1 MNKSFSDIW
10 NCPEAFEFICTKQW
24 DSLNLTDV
32 TNIRHCDVCSEN
44 VYLSSTPEEFVHN
57 SKLGRCV
64 AVPKQALPTTIENSG
79 LTGRVSPELAM
90 NLAEQQKQYKVWW
103 NMVLN
108 YEPYFILSLI
118 KKEYPDVVE
127 FLIGLGSN
135 VLTENFDLLGQAYH
149 LLSNSEERD
158 KFALHLIEIGQV
170 DEAVKIAKT
179 LQDNPD
185 SLTLMILKLAEMDE
199 FETALE
205 FILTLKAPKAQL
217 SGLRVVI
224 GKLESLGQIEAA
236 IESCKWYLIK
246 VKDLPVSTKAAVLGL
261 LSHLRSQISQSI
273 VLEEAIAPEFIY
285 APSEVQPDRKAMTW
299 CVLDIVILNGIPY
312 ALFGTDAST
321 NPYSGDTDTNA
332 VLPLLCF
339 KKMGLPLPVGLPNS
353 STTNGG
359 ALRGSWSGGKV
370 LVVPDVHGKILTSQS
385 VADEYCRRQG
395 LQVLGEDGFRMA
407 EFHDGDRNAGW
418 AGWDF
423 WADASAMPS
432 LRISNMRYWVSINDQ
447 PANPWS

>member
-24 DSLNLTDV
+24 DSLNPTDV

-44 VYLSSTPEEFVHN
+44 VYLSSTPEEFVSN

-64 AVPKQALPTTIENSG
+64 AVPERAKPPTEGNYG
-79 LTGRVSPELAM
+79 LAGRVSPEFVV
-90 NLAEQQKQYKVWW
+90 NLVGHQKRYKVWW

-135 VLTENFDLLGQAYH
+135 VLTEDFDLLGQAYH

-179 LQDNPD
+179 LKDNPD
-185 SLTLMILKLAEMDE
+185 SLMLMILKLTEIDE

-205 FILTLKAPKAQL
+205 LILTLADHQAQL

-224 GKLESLGQIEAA
+224 GKLQSLGQLQAA
-236 IESCKWYLIK
+236 IDSCELYLIK
-246 VKDLPVSTKAAVLGL
+246 VSELHPATERAVLEI
-261 LSHLRSQISQSI
+261 LSQLRHILI
-273 VLEEAIAPEFIY
+273 IEEAIAPTFVHS
-285 APSEVQPDRKAMTW
+285 PPQVQPDRKAMTW
-299 CVLDIVILNGIPY
+299 SVLDIVILKGIPY
-312 ALFGTDAST
+312 ALFGTDALT
-321 NPYSGDTDTNA
+321 NPYHGDTDTNA

-339 KKMGLPLPVGLPNS
+339 KKMGLSRPAGLPNS

-370 LVVPDVHGKILTSQS
+370 LVVPDVHGKTLTSQS

-395 LQVLGEDGFRMA
+395 LQILGEDGFRMA

-432 LRISNMRYWVSINDQ
+432 LRISDMRYWVSINDQ

>member
-10 NCPEAFEFICTKQW
+10 NCPEAFEFICTKKW
-24 DSLNLTDV
+24 DGLNPTDV
-32 TNIRHCDVCSEN
+32 TNVRHCDVCSEN
-44 VYLSSTPEEFVHN
+44 VYFSSTPEEFVNN

-64 AVPKQALPTTIENSG
+64 ALPERAKPPIDGNSG
-79 LTGRVSPELAM
+79 FAGRVSPEFVV
-90 NLAEQQKQYKVWW
+90 NLVSHQKRYKVWW

-118 KKEYPDVVE
+118 KKEYPDVVA

-135 VLTENFDLLGQAYH
+135 VFTEDFDLLGQAYY

-179 LQDNPD
+179 LKDKPD
-185 SLTLMILKLAEMDE
+185 SLMLMILKLVEVDK

-205 FILTLKAPKAQL
+205 IILTLADHKAQL

-224 GKLESLGQIEAA
+224 GKLQSLGQIETA
-236 IESCKWYLIK
+236 IEFCKGYLIK
-246 VKDLPVSTKAAVLGL
+246 AKNLPVPTKASVLTL
-261 LSHLRSQISQSI
+261 LSHLRSQIPQSI
-273 VLEEAIAPEFIY
+273 GLAEAIATEFIH

-299 CVLDIVILNGIPY
+299 CILDIVVLNGIPY
-312 ALFGTDAST
+312 ALFGTDTLT
-321 NPYSGDTDTNA
+321 NPYHGDTDTNA

-339 KKMGLPLPVGLPNS
+339 KNLGLSQPTGLPNS
-353 STTNGG
+353 NTTNGG

-370 LVVPDVHGKILTSQS
+370 LIVPDVCGKTLTSQS

-432 LRISNMRYWVSINDQ
+432 LRISNVRYWVSINDQ

>member
-32 TNIRHCDVCSEN
+32 TNVRHCDVCSEN

-64 AVPKQALPTTIENSG
+64 AVPKQAQPSAQKHSG
-79 LTGRVSPELAM
+79 LSGRVSPEFAM
-90 NLAEQQKQYKVWW
+90 HLAEQQKQYKVWW

-118 KKEYPDVVE
+118 KKEYPDVLE
-127 FLIGLGSN
+127 FLIGLGDN

-179 LQDNPD
+179 LQESPD
-185 SLTLMILKLAEMDE
+185 SLMLMIRKLVEMDE
-199 FETALE
+199 FGTALE
-205 FILTLKAPKAQL
+205 FILTLSDHKAQL
-217 SGLRVVI
+217 SGLRVVV
-224 GKLESLGQIEAA
+224 GKLQSLGQIEAA
-236 IESCKWYLIK
+236 IESCKWYLSK
-246 VKDLPVSTKAAVLGL
+246 VNNLPVLTKASVSIMWSVL
-261 LSHLRSQISQSI
+261 IPQSI
-273 VLEEAIAPEFIY
+273 GVEEAIAPTFI
-285 APSEVQPDRKAMTW
+285 PDPPEVQPDRKAMTW

-312 ALFGTDAST
+312 ALFGTDSLT
-321 NPYSGDTDTNA
+321 NPYQGDTDTNS

-339 KKMGLPLPVGLPNS
+339 KKMGFPRPVGLPNS

-370 LVVPDVHGKILTSQS
+370 LIVPDVHGKTLTSQA

-395 LQVLGEDGFRMA
+395 LHVLGEDGFRMA

-432 LRISNMRYWVSINDQ
+432 LRISDMRYWVSINDQ